1 MYVCV
6 YVCIHVRL
14 YVCMCVHL
22 CICMCVCVC
31 VWVFWH
37 SVTWTALYGSQS
49 KKAKHSLSL
58 SKCRIPDYG

>member
-6 YVCIHVRL
+6 YVYTCAS
-14 YVCMCVHL
+14 VCVYICVHV
-22 CICMCVCVC
+22 CVCVC

-37 SVTWTALYGSQS
+37 SVTWTAHYGSQS